1 MALEEL
7 QHLYDGF
14 AALHVC
20 LVNYDEREALESLVS
35 LLALTAGQ
43 QRLLRCDHHLGGPVV
58 PLGNEVGHLNVGV
71 GVGDL
76 THLVSGLPYQLT
88 HRGDDQRATL
98 DAIREGRED
107 HRLARAGEQANE
119 RGLHTAAHCVQQRFD
134 HFSLVGAQ
142 SEHETSLCMKK
153 PGGGRVGGSRPQ
165 PQAAR
170 SSAPSSG
177 TLKRTLLRGHC
188 PSSRQ
193 QAGCL

>member
-1 MALEEL
+1 MCFV
-7 QHLYDGF
+7 H
-14 AALHVC
+14 
-20 LVNYDEREALESLVS
+20 NDEREPAEPLVS
-35 LLALTAGQ
+35 LLALAAGQ
-43 QRLLRCDHHLGGPVV
+43 QRLLRCDHHLGWPVV
-58 PLGNEVGHLNVGV
+58 PLRNEVGHLNVGI

-76 THLVSGLPYQLT
+76 THLVSGLPDKLT
-88 HRGDDQRATL
+88 HGGDDQRAAR
-98 DAIREGRED
+98 DAIRERRED
-107 HRLARAGEQANE
+107 DSLASASEQANE

-193 QAGCL
+193 QAGCH